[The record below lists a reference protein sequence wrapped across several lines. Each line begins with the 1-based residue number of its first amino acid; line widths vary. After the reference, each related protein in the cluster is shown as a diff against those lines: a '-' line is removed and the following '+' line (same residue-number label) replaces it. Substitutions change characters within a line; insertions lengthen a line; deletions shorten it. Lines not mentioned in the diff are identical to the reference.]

1 MTEQTPNDQ
10 FHASSFMQGHNA
22 EYLEQLYAQYARDP
36 GAVDAA
42 WAEFFRQMGDADAD
56 VVAEATGPSWARTDW
71 PPVPSGDLTAAL
83 TGEWPEPPPKP
94 EAKIEAEAAGKKIAE
109 KAAEMGAQISDDTI
123 KRAVLDSIRALMLIR
138 AYRIRG
144 HLMADLDPLGMRDQP
159 SQNELDPQS
168 YGFAESDMDRPI
180 FIDKVLGLEIA
191 TMRQIVDIVKRT
203 YCGTFAL
210 QYMHISDPA
219 QAGWLKERIEGF
231 GKEIHFT
238 KMGRKA
244 ILNKMVEAEGFE
256 KFLHVKYMGT
266 KRFGLD
272 GGESLIPAMEQIIKR
287 GGALGIRDIVIGMPH
302 RGRLSVLANVM
313 QKPYRAIFNEFQGG
327 SYKPEDVDGSGDV
340 KYHLGASS
348 DREFD
353 GNSVHLSLTANPSHL
368 EAVNPVV
375 LGKARAKQ
383 DQQKDQERTTVL
395 SILLHGDAAFAGQG
409 VIAECFALSGLKGH
423 RTGGTIHIVVNN
435 QIGFTTAPHF
445 SRSSPY
451 PTDNA
456 LVVEAPI
463 FHVNGDDPEAVV
475 HAAKVATEFR
485 QKFHKDVVLDIF
497 CYRRFGHNEGDE
509 PMFTNPLMYKK
520 IKTHKTTLSLYTE
533 RLVRDGLIPEG
544 EIEDMKTA
552 FQAFLNTEFE
562 AGKDYKPNKA
572 DWLDGRWSHLDR
584 KQEEYA
590 RGATAI
596 TRDTVNELGAALTT
610 APEGF
615 PLHRTIGRLLDS
627 KRQMFESGTGF
638 DWATGEAMAFGSLLT
653 EGFPVRLS
661 GQDATRG
668 TFSQRHSGLINQD
681 TEERFYP
688 LNHIREGQ
696 AHFDVIDSML
706 SEYAVLGFEYGYTL
720 AEPNALVLWEAQ
732 FGDFANGAQIMF
744 DQFISSGEAKWLRM
758 SGLVVLL
765 PHGFEGQG
773 PEHSSA
779 RLERFL
785 QMCGGDNWIVANCTT
800 PANYFHIL
808 RRQMHRSFRKPL
820 ILMTP
825 KSLLRH
831 KLAVSSADDF
841 TTGSSFHR
849 VLWDDAQ
856 KGSSDTDLVAD
867 DKIRRV
873 VMCSGKV
880 YYDLLEER
888 DARGINDIYLM
899 RVEQFYPFPAMSM
912 VKELGR
918 FKGAETIWC
927 QEEPKNQGAWNFIEP
942 NIEWVLGRIK
952 AKHPRPAYVGR
963 PASASPAT
971 GLAGQHKAQ
980 QAAIVNDA
988 LNIEGK

>member
-1 MTEQTPNDQ
+1 MTDQSPNDV

-22 EYLEQLYAQYARDP
+22 EYLEQIYARYANDP
-36 GAVDAA
+36 ASVDES
-42 WAEFFRQMGDADAD
+42 WAEFFRQLGDAELD
-56 VVAEATGPSWARTDW
+56 VKKEAQGPSWARTDW
-71 PPVPSGDLTAAL
+71 PPSPVDDLTAAL
-83 TGEWPEPPPKP
+83 TGEWP
-94 EAKIEAEAAGKKIAE
+94 AA
-109 KAAEMGAQISDDTI
+109 AAEMKGAGDKIRAKAQEKGVEVTDDAI
-123 KRAVLDSIRALMLIR
+123 KRAVLDSVRALMLIR

-144 HLMADLDPLGMRDQP
+144 HLAADLDPLNMRDETNHP
-159 SQNELDPQS
+159 ELDPKS
-168 YGFAESDMDRPI
+168 YGFSEADMDRPI
-180 FIDKVLGLEIA
+180 FLDNVLGLQVA
-191 TMRQIVDIVKRT
+191 PMRQIVDIVKRT

-210 QYMHISDPA
+210 QYMHISDPE

-231 GKEIHFT
+231 GKEIQFT
-238 KMGRKA
+238 REGRKA
-244 ILNKMVEAEGFE
+244 ILNKLVEAEGFE

-272 GGESLIPAMEQIIKR
+272 GGEALIPAMEQIIKR
-287 GGALGIRDIVIGMPH
+287 GGSLGVKEIVIGMPH

-313 QKPYRAIFNEFQGG
+313 GKPYRAIFNEFQGG
-327 SYKPEDVDGSGDV
+327 SFKPEDVDGSGDV

-353 GNSVHLSLTANPSHL
+353 GNEVHLSLTANPSHL

-383 DQQKDQERTTVL
+383 DQMNDPKRTGVL
-395 SILLHGDAAFAGQG
+395 PVLLHGDAAFAGQG
-409 VIAECFALSGLKGH
+409 VVAECFGLSGLRGH

-451 PTDNA
+451 PTDIA
-456 LVVEAPI
+456 LMVEAPI

-485 QKFHKDVVLDIF
+485 QKFHKDVVIDMF

-520 IKTHKTTLSLYTE
+520 IKGHKTTLALYTD
-533 RLVRDGLIPEG
+533 RLVQDGLIPEG
-544 EIEDMKTA
+544 EIEDMKAA
-552 FQAFLNTEFE
+552 FQAHLNEEFE
-562 AGKDYKPNKA
+562 SGKDFKPNKA

-584 KQEEYA
+584 QKQGKYQ
-590 RGATAI
+590 RGKTAI
-596 TRDTVNELGAALTT
+596 KPETLQQIGRALTT
-610 APEGF
+610 PPEGF
-615 PLHRTIGRLLDS
+615 AVHKTVQRLLDS
-627 KRQMFESGTGF
+627 RAQMFETGEGF
-638 DWATGEAMAFGSLLT
+638 DWATGEALAFGSLLT
-653 EGFPVRLS
+653 EGYPVRLS
-661 GQDATRG
+661 GQDSTRG

-681 TEERFYP
+681 TEERYYP
-688 LNHIREGQ
+688 LNHIRDGQ
-696 AHFDVIDSML
+696 AHYEVIDSML
-706 SEYAVLGFEYGYTL
+706 SEYAVLGFEYGYSL
-720 AEPNALVLWEAQ
+720 AEPNALTLWEAQ

-744 DQFISSGEAKWLRM
+744 DQFVSSGESKWLRM
-758 SGLVVLL
+758 SGLVCLL
-765 PHGFEGQG
+765 PHGYEGQG

-785 QMCGGDNWIVANCTT
+785 QMCGQDNWIVANCST

-808 RRQMHRSFRKPL
+808 RRQLHRSFRKPL

-831 KLAVSSADDF
+831 KMAVSKADEF

-856 KGSSDTDLVAD
+856 YGNSETRLLAD

-888 DARGINDIYLM
+888 DARGLDDVYILRI
-899 RVEQFYPFPAMSM
+899 EQFYPFPAQAL
-912 VKELGR
+912 VKELER
-918 FKGAETIWC
+918 FKQAEMVWC
-927 QEEPKNQGAWNFIEP
+927 QEEPKNQGAWSFIEP

-952 AKHPRPAYVGR
+952 ARHGRPLYAGR

-971 GLAGQHKAQ
+971 GLARAHKEQQ
-980 QAAIVNDA
+980 QALVDEA
-988 LNIEGK
+988 LTIKGK

>member
-1 MTEQTPNDQ
+1 MTDQ
-10 FHASSFMQGHNA
+10 SRNELFHASSFMQGHNA
-22 EYLEQLYAQYARDP
+22 EYLEQLYAQYANDP
-36 GAVDAA
+36 NAVDAA
-42 WAEFFRQMGDADAD
+42 WAEFFRQMGDAELD
-56 VVAEATGPSWARTDW
+56 VKAEAAGPSWARADW
-71 PPVPSGDLTAAL
+71 PPAPNDDLTAAL
-83 TGEWPEPPPKP
+83 TGEWPAPA
-94 EAKIEAEAAGKKIAE
+94 EAKGAGKKIKE
-109 KAAEMGAQISDDTI
+109 QAAAKGVEVTDDQVQ
-123 KRAVLDSIRALMLIR
+123 RAVLDSIRALMLIR

-144 HLMADLDPLGMRDQP
+144 HLAANLDPLGMREDAQHP
-159 SQNELDPQS
+159 ELDPRT
-168 YGFAESDMDRPI
+168 YGFGESDMDRPI
-180 FIDKVLGLEIA
+180 FIDNVLGLQVA
-191 TMRQIVDIVKRT
+191 SMRQIVDIVKRT

-210 QYMHISDPA
+210 QYMHISDPE
-219 QAGWLKERIEGF
+219 QSSWLKERIEGY
-231 GKEIHFT
+231 GKEIQFT
-238 KMGRKA
+238 REGRKA

-287 GGALGIRDIVIGMPH
+287 GGNLGVQEIVIGMPH

-327 SYKPEDVDGSGDV
+327 SFKPEDVDGSGDV

-375 LGKARAKQ
+375 LGKVRAKQ
-383 DQQKDQERTTVL
+383 DQLNDADRSKVL
-395 SILLHGDAAFAGQG
+395 PILLHGDAAFAGQG
-409 VIAECFALSGLKGH
+409 VVAECFALSGLRGH
-423 RTGGTIHIVVNN
+423 KAGGTIHIVVNN

-485 QKFHKDVVLDIF
+485 QKFHKDVVIDIF

-520 IKTHKTTLSLYTE
+520 IKGHKTTLSLYTE
-533 RLVRDGLIPEG
+533 RLVKDGLIPEG
-544 EIEDMKTA
+544 EIEDMKAA
-552 FQAFLNTEFE
+552 FQARLNEEFE
-562 AGKDYKPNKA
+562 AGKEYKPNKA
-572 DWLDGRWSHLDR
+572 DWLDGRWSHLD
-584 KQEEYA
+584 KKEEDYQ
-590 RGATAI
+590 RGQTAI
-596 TRDTVNELGAALTT
+596 TPETFKEVGTALTRV
-610 APEGF
+610 PEGF
-615 PLHRTIGRLLDS
+615 AVHKTIGRFLDS
-627 KRQMFESGTGF
+627 RAKMIENGEGI
-638 DWATGEAMAFGSLLT
+638 DWATGEALAYGSLLT
-653 EGFPVRLS
+653 EGYPVRLA

-668 TFSQRHSGLINQD
+668 TFSQRHSGIVNQD

-688 LNHIREGQ
+688 LNNIRSGQ
-696 AHFDVIDSML
+696 SQYEVIDSAL
-706 SEYAVLGFEYGYTL
+706 SEYAVLGFEYGYSL
-720 AEPNALVLWEAQ
+720 AEPNALTLWEAQ

-744 DQFISSGEAKWLRM
+744 DQFISSGESKWLRM
-758 SGLVVLL
+758 SGLVCLL

-785 QMCGGDNWIVANCTT
+785 QMCGQDNWIVANCTT

-808 RRQMHRSFRKPL
+808 RRQLHRTFRKPL
-820 ILMTP
+820 ILVTP

-831 KLAVSSADDF
+831 KLAVSKAEEF

-856 KGSSDTDLVAD
+856 HGNSDTKLVAD
-867 DKIRRV
+867 DKIKRV
-873 VMCSGKV
+873 VLCSGKV

-888 DARGINDIYLM
+888 DARGIDDVYLM
-899 RVEQFYPFPAMSM
+899 RIEQYYPFPAISL
-912 VKELGR
+912 VKELER
-918 FKGAETIWC
+918 FKGAEMVWC
-927 QEEPKNQGAWNFIEP
+927 QEEPKNQGAWSFIEP
-942 NIEWVLGRIK
+942 NIEWVLTRIG
-952 AKHPRPAYVGR
+952 AKHSRPTYVGR
-963 PASASPAT
+963 ATSASPAT
-971 GLAGQHKAQ
+971 GLASEHKAQ
-980 QAAIVNDA
+980 QAALVNEA
-988 LNIEGK
+988 LSIEG

>member
-1 MTEQTPNDQ
+1 MTDNSPNDL

-22 EYLEQLYAQYARDP
+22 EYLEQLYAQYATDP
-36 GAVDAA
+36 SAVDAA
-42 WAEFFRQMGDADAD
+42 WGEFFRQMGDAELD
-56 VVAEATGPSWARTDW
+56 VKAEAAGPSWARGDW
-71 PPVPSGDLTAAL
+71 PPAPTDDLTAAL
-83 TGEWPEPPPKP
+83 TGEWPAPVETK
-94 EAKIEAEAAGKKIAE
+94 AAGKKIAE
-109 KAAEMGAQISDDTI
+109 KAAKVGVEVSDEQIQ
-123 KRAVLDSIRALMLIR
+123 RAVLDSIRALMLIR

-144 HLMADLDPLGMRDQP
+144 HLAADLDPLAMRSDEP
-159 SQNELDPQS
+159 HPELDPQS
-168 YGFAESDMDRPI
+168 YGFMEADMDRPI
-180 FIDKVLGLEIA
+180 FIDNVLGLQVA
-191 TMRQIVDIVKRT
+191 SMRQIVDIVKRT

-219 QAGWLKERIEGF
+219 QSAWLKERIEGYD
-231 GKEIHFT
+231 KEIKFT
-238 KMGRKA
+238 REGRKA

-287 GGALGIRDIVIGMPH
+287 GGNLGIEEIVIGMPH

-327 SYKPEDVDGSGDV
+327 SFKPEDVDGSGDV

-353 GNSVHLSLTANPSHL
+353 GNNVHLSLTANPSHL

-375 LGKARAKQ
+375 LGKVRAKQ
-383 DQQKDQERTTVL
+383 DQKNDADRTKVL

-409 VIAECFALSGLKGH
+409 VVAECFALSGLKGH
-423 RTGGTIHIVVNN
+423 KTGGTMHIVVNN

-520 IKTHKTTLSLYTE
+520 IKGHKTTLSLYTE
-533 RLVRDGLIPEG
+533 RLVKDGLIPEG
-544 EIEDMKTA
+544 EIEDMKA
-552 FQAFLNTEFE
+552 SFQAHLNEEFE
-562 AGKDYKPNKA
+562 IGKDYKPNKA
-572 DWLDGRWSHLDR
+572 DWLDGRWSHLD
-584 KQEEYA
+584 KKDEDYQ
-590 RGATAI
+590 RGKTSIDPETMAEIGKSLAS
-596 TRDTVNELGAALTT
+596 V
-610 APEGF
+610 PEGF
-615 PLHRTIGRLLDS
+615 PMHKTVGRFLATRG
-627 KRQMFESGTGF
+627 KMFETGEGF
-638 DWATGEAMAFGSLLT
+638 DWATGEALAFGSLLT
-653 EGFPVRLS
+653 EGFPVRLA

-668 TFSQRHSGLINQD
+668 TFSQRHSGIINQD
-681 TEERFYP
+681 TEERYFP
-688 LNHIREGQ
+688 LNNIRAGQ
-696 AHFDVIDSML
+696 SHYDVIDSAL
-706 SEYAVLGFEYGYTL
+706 SEYAVLGFEYGYSL
-720 AEPNALVLWEAQ
+720 AEPNALTLWEAQ

-744 DQFISSGEAKWLRM
+744 DQFISSGESKWLRM
-758 SGLVVLL
+758 SGLVCLM

-785 QMCGGDNWIVANCTT
+785 QMCGQDNWIVANCTT

-808 RRQMHRSFRKPL
+808 RRQLHRSFRKPL
-820 ILMTP
+820 MLVTP

-831 KLAVSSADDF
+831 KLAVSKAEEF

-856 KGSSDTDLVAD
+856 HGNSDTKLVKD
-867 DKIRRV
+867 EKIKRV

-888 DARGINDIYLM
+888 DARGIDDIYLM
-899 RVEQFYPFPAMSM
+899 RIEQFYPFPAISL
-912 VKELGR
+912 VKELER
-918 FKGAETIWC
+918 FKGAEMVWC
-927 QEEPKNQGAWNFIEP
+927 QEEPKNQGAWTFIEP
-942 NIEWVLGRIK
+942 NIEWVLSRIK
-952 AKHPRPAYVGR
+952 AKHTRPAYVGR
-963 PASASPAT
+963 ATSASPAT
-971 GLAGQHKAQ
+971 GLASQHKAQ
-980 QAAIVNDA
+980 QAALVNDA
-988 LNIEGK
+988 LTI

>member
-1 MTEQTPNDQ
+1 MTDQSPNDQ

-22 EYLEQLYAQYARDP
+22 EYLEQMYARYANDP
-36 GAVDAA
+36 GAVDEA
-42 WAEFFRQMGDADAD
+42 WQAFFMAMGDDE
-56 VVAEATGPSWARTDW
+56 VSIKREAEGPSWARTDW
-71 PPVPSGDLTAAL
+71 PPTPGDDLTQAL
-83 TGEWPEPPPKP
+83 TGEWAAPAEVKG
-94 EAKIEAEAAGKKIAE
+94 AGDKIKA
-109 KAAEMGAQISDDTI
+109 KAAETGVEVSNDQI
-123 KRAVLDSIRALMLIR
+123 KRAVLDSIRALMIIR

-144 HLMADLDPLGMRDQP
+144 HLVADLDPLGMRSTDP
-159 SQNELDPQS
+159 HPELDPKS
-168 YGFAESDMDRPI
+168 YGFTEADMDRPI
-180 FIDKVLGLEIA
+180 FIDKVLGLDVASMREI
-191 TMRQIVDIVKRT
+191 IDIVKRT

-210 QYMHISDPA
+210 QYMHISNPEE
-219 QAGWLKERIEGF
+219 AGWLKERIEGL
-231 GKEIHFT
+231 GKEIQFT
-238 KMGRKA
+238 REGRKA

-287 GGALGIRDIVIGMPH
+287 GGALGVRDIVIGMPH

-313 QKPYRAIFNEFQGG
+313 AKPYKAIFNEFQGG
-327 SYKPEDVDGSGDV
+327 SFKPEDVDGSGDV

-375 LGKARAKQ
+375 LGKVRAKQ
-383 DQQKDQERTTVL
+383 DQNKDTDRT
-395 SILLHGDAAFAGQG
+395 SAMPILLHGDAAFAGQG
-409 VIAECFALSGLKGH
+409 VVAECFALSGLRGH
-423 RTGGTIHIVVNN
+423 KAGGTMHIVVNN

-485 QKFHKDVVLDIF
+485 QKFRKDVVIDIF

-509 PMFTNPLMYKK
+509 PMFTNPVMYKK
-520 IKTHKTTLSLYTE
+520 IKKHKTTLTLYTE
-533 RLVRDGLIPEG
+533 RLVKDGLIPEG
-544 EIEDMKTA
+544 EIEDMKAA
-552 FQAFLNTEFE
+552 FQAHLNDEFE
-562 AGKDYKPNKA
+562 AGKEYRPNKA
-572 DWLDGRWSHLDR
+572 DWLDGKWSHLD
-584 KQEEYA
+584 KMKEKKYP
-590 RGATAI
+590 RGKTAI
-596 TRDTVNELGAALTT
+596 PPETFADVGRALSTT
-610 APEGF
+610 PTGI
-615 PLHRTIGRLLDS
+615 PLHKTVERLLDA
-627 KRQMFESGTGF
+627 KAQMFEKGAGI
-638 DWATGEAMAFGSLLT
+638 DWATGEALAFGSLLT
-653 EGFPVRLS
+653 EGFPVRLA
-661 GQDATRG
+661 GQDSTRG

-681 TEERFYP
+681 TEERYYP
-688 LNHIREGQ
+688 LNNIRAGQ
-696 AHFDVIDSML
+696 AQYEVIDSML
-706 SEYAVLGFEYGYTL
+706 SEYAVLGFEYGYSL
-720 AEPNALVLWEAQ
+720 AEPNALTLWEAQ

-744 DQFISSGEAKWLRM
+744 DQFISSGESKWLRM

-765 PHGFEGQG
+765 PHGYEGQG

-785 QMCGGDNWIVANCTT
+785 QMCGQDNWIVANCTT

-808 RRQMHRSFRKPL
+808 RRQIHRDFRKPL

-831 KLAVSSADDF
+831 KMAVSKTEEF

-849 VLWDDAQ
+849 IMWDDAQ
-856 KGSSDTDLVAD
+856 HGNSDTKLVAD
-867 DKIRRV
+867 DKIKRV

-888 DARGINDIYLM
+888 DARGIDDVYLM
-899 RVEQFYPFPAMSM
+899 RFEQFYPFPAQSA
-912 VKELGR
+912 VKELER
-918 FKGAETIWC
+918 FEQAEMVWC
-927 QEEPKNQGAWNFIEP
+927 QEEPKNQGAWTFIEP
-942 NIEWVLGRIK
+942 NLEWVLGRIK
-952 AKHPRPAYVGR
+952 AKHTRPVYVGR
-963 PASASPAT
+963 TTSASPAT
-971 GLAGQHKAQ
+971 GLASNHKAQ
-980 QAAIVNDA
+980 QAALVDEA
-988 LNIEGK
+988 LTIKGN